1 MKFWRLTAAA
11 LVLCGCSSTPT
22 STDKDEVVS
31 KPGSSRYQHDKDFH
45 PPSSPDSEGEPV
57 PRSEPMSVNGNG
69 PTYKVNG
76 KTYRVSMPAATYS
89 ETGIA
94 SWYGMKFHGHDTA
107 SGENYD
113 VYKFTAAHK
122 TLPIPSYVRVSRLDN
137 GKSVVV
143 KVNDR
148 GPFHEDRVIDLSYAA
163 ARKIG
168 LDLSGTA
175 KVRID
180 LLKAP
185 STQKVLWVQ
194 ISALSDSSAAEKQR
208 NELRQA
214 LAPLAWPVEVQQ
226 SNKNNINLHRVR
238 IGPVPEGQA
247 LDQLLSRLRKLNI
260 DKPVILTQHQL

>member
-1 MKFWRLTAAA
+1 LKLWLLMTAT
-11 LVLCGCSSTPT
+11 LVLCGCSSSPSTPDTDAAT
-22 STDKDEVVS
+22 SK
-31 KPGSSRYQHDKDFH
+31 SSRYQHDKDFQ

-69 PTYKVNG
+69 PIYTVNG
-76 KTYRVSMPAATYS
+76 KTYRVSMPAANYS

-113 VYKFTAAHK
+113 VYRFTAAHK

-168 LDLSGTA
+168 LDQSGTA
-175 KVRID
+175 RVRID

-185 STQKVLWVQ
+185 TTQKVLWVQ
-194 ISALSDSSAAEKQR
+194 ISALSDASAAEKQK
-208 NELRQA
+208 NELRKA
-214 LAPLAWPVEVQQ
+214 LSPLAWPVEVHK
-226 SNKNNINLHRVR
+226 SNKNNIDLHKVR

-247 LDQLLSRLRKLNI
+247 LDQLLSRLHKLNI
-260 DKPVILTQHQL
+260 DKPVILTQPQL